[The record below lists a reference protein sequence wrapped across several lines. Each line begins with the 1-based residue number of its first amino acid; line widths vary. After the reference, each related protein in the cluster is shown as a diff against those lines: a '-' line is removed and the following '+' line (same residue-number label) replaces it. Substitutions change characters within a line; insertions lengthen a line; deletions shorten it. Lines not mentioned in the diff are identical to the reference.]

1 MPSKVYSG
9 AVVGVEAFE
18 VEIEVHAGWGVAD
31 KIAVVGLPDAA
42 VRESK
47 DRVTTAICNSALR
60 WPSGKRITINL
71 APADVRKEG
80 PSFDLPIALGMLQ
93 LEKENRVPD
102 LESFCISGELALSGE
117 LRPVKGVLS
126 IALEA
131 RRRNRQM
138 LIVPYQNAAEAAVV
152 EGVDVYG
159 ATSLAEVVEFLR
171 GQKVLEPVRSTSDWY
186 SVGASDHELD
196 FGEVKGQHLVK
207 RAVEVAAAGGHNIL
221 CIGPPGSGKS
231 MIAKRIPS
239 ILPPLTLREA
249 IETTK
254 IHSVCGLLDD
264 QQRFVTT
271 RPFRSPH
278 HTISD
283 AGLLGGSAQPT
294 PGEVSLAHNGVLFL
308 DEIPEFHRSTL
319 EVMRQPLEDGKVT
332 ISRAAGSLTFP
343 SEFMLVAA
351 MNPCPCG
358 HYGNLR
364 RECRCSPAQIQKYR
378 NRISGPLLDRI
389 DIHVE
394 VPAIELRDL
403 TESTIEESSASIRE
417 RVTQAHFV
425 QLKRFSDQSKVGCNA
440 RMTPRLLRKHCALDS
455 ESMDLLRTA
464 VLNLNLSARAYDR
477 ILKVARTI
485 ADLAGARKIQVG
497 HIGEAVQ
504 YRALDRNLW

>member
-1 MPSKVYSG
+1 
-9 AVVGVEAFE
+9 
-18 VEIEVHAGWGVAD
+18 
-31 KIAVVGLPDAA
+31 
-42 VRESK
+42 
-47 DRVTTAICNSALR
+47 
-60 WPSGKRITINL
+60 
-71 APADVRKEG
+71 
-80 PSFDLPIALGMLQ
+80 
-93 LEKENRVPD
+93 LEEENRVPD
-102 LESFCISGELALSGE
+102 LETFCISGELALSGQ
-117 LRPVKGVLS
+117 LRPVKGILS

-131 RRRNRQM
+131 RRRNRRT
-138 LIVPYQNAAEAAVV
+138 LIVPLHNAPEAAVV

-159 ATSLAEVVEFLR
+159 ATSLSEVVEFLR

-186 SVGASDHELD
+186 TAGAAEQELD
-196 FGEVKGQHLVK
+196 FGEVKGQHHVK

-254 IHSVCGLLDD
+254 VHSVCGLLDG
-264 QQRFVTT
+264 QHRFVTT
-271 RPFRSPH
+271 RPFRNPH

-283 AGLLGGSAQPT
+283 AGLLGGTGQPT

-308 DEIPEFHRSTL
+308 DELPEFHRSTL

-358 HYGNLR
+358 HYGDLR
-364 RECRCSPAQIQKYR
+364 RECRCAPNQVQKYR
-378 NRISGPLLDRI
+378 NRLSGPLMDRI

-394 VPAIELRDL
+394 VPGIDLKDL
-403 TESTIEESSASIRE
+403 TESSSEESSANIRE
-417 RVTQAHFV
+417 RVTRARFV
-425 QLKRFSDQSKVGCNA
+425 QLKRFSDQPKISCNA
-440 RMTPRLLRKHCALDS
+440 RMTPRLLRKYCALEPD
-455 ESMDLLRTA
+455 SMDLLRTA
-464 VLNLNLSARAYDR
+464 VTNLNLSARAYDR

-485 ADLAGARKIQVG
+485 ADLAGARKIQVA
-497 HIGEAVQ
+497 HIAEAVQ
-504 YRALDRNLW
+504 YRALDRSLW